1 VPGRPIIRYR
11 NTHRFALDPA
21 RLWKELEDVGRF
33 EHWWSWLEEFSLEG
47 DGLSSGSVLHGV
59 VAPPLPYRMR
69 IQVEL
74 VRCVP
79 ESEIDALVH
88 GDLEGEA
95 QLRLSPEGT
104 GTAVEA
110 AWVVEMMQRPMRL
123 ASRVAHPV
131 LQWGHDRVVEITVNG
146 FRRHVESGS

>member
-1 VPGRPIIRYR
+1 MPGRPVIRYR
-11 NTHRFALDPA
+11 NTYRFALDPA

-33 EHWWSWLEEFSLEG
+33 EQWWSWLEEFRLEG
-47 DGLSSGSVLHGV
+47 DGLNSGSLLHGV

-74 VRCVP
+74 VRCLP

-95 QLRLSPEGT
+95 QLRLSPDGT
-104 GTAVEA
+104 GTVVEV

-123 ASRVAHPV
+123 ASRLAHPV
-131 LQWGHDRVVEITVNG
+131 LQWGHDRVVDITVDG
-146 FRRHVESGS
+146 FRRHVEKY